1 MNNNASSLLVL
12 ASSRIVMSKPGQAP
26 VIVPLPVR
34 VTASVW
40 SGHDINKL
48 KQIVEAQ
55 VQASVPALYGKRL
68 DNLLSFRGFDPS
80 KDKFKRLGVAS
91 LG

>member
-1 MNNNASSLLVL
+1 MNNTSLVVL
-12 ASSRIVMSKPGQAP
+12 SSSRIVMSKPGQAP
-26 VIVPLPVR
+26 VIVPLPAR

-48 KQIVEAQ
+48 RQIVEAQ
-55 VQASVPALYGKRL
+55 IQANVPALAGKRI
-68 DNLLSFRGFDPS
+68 DNYLNFRAFKPGA
-80 KDKFKRLGVAS
+80 DKFKKLGVAS